1 MVLSFASVDA
11 IKFPLIEPKMVGEFV
26 AVVDC
31 VNKRAMQIVL

>member
-31 VNKRAMQIVL
+31 MNKRSRQIVL